1 MGAVDLNNG
10 LNNPLLHRFHAVQ
23 LFIQNP
29 PGLRR
34 VNSLEIITFPLDIHH
49 NGKGSLGVAPLLW
62 RHLIGL
68 GNSQISSGPKTDII
82 RQSPSC
88 TVHKIRNTLN
98 TGQFHAVPCF
108 FFVFIRDF
116 LRWRVTGQQPFNH
129 KLQKSIL
136 C

>member
-116 LRWRVTGQQPFNH
+116 LRWSVTGQQPFNH